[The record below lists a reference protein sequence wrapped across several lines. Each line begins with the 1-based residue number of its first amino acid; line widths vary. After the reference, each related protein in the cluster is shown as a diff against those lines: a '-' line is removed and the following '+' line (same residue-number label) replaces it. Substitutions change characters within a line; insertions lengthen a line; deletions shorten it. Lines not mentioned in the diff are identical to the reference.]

1 MFNAWKQ
8 EKAIAALVD
17 EAQALADKLA
27 EAKPHIVDSY
37 AATARVWVATYLAE
51 GQALHD
57 LTDWPSAQVKR
68 FVSTAQTKIA
78 ALRKK
83 REYDSSDGLAVWL
96 HTARAISEPRIASAV
111 RDIWRHLMATGANAE
126 AMAADLLQ
134 DAGLPLDTPHRCP
147 KGFGAGVVP

>member
-8 EKAIAALVD
+8 EKAIVALVD

-27 EAKPHIVDSY
+27 GAKPHFVDSY
-37 AATARVWVATYLAE
+37 AATARVWGATYLAE
-51 GQALHD
+51 GQNLHD
-57 LTDWPSAQVKR
+57 LTDWSPANVKR

-83 REYDSSDGLAVWL
+83 RDYDSSDGLAVWL
-96 HTARAISEPRIASAV
+96 HTARAVTDARLAPAV
-111 RDIWRHLMATGANAE
+111 REIWQHLRATGANAD

-134 DAGLPLDTPHRCP
+134 DAGLPLDAPHRCP
-147 KGFGAGVVP
+147 KGFGTGDTP